1 MTHRRD
7 LIGLT
12 AFLLVAAVLTWMV
25 HVTLQRDVTGETDT
39 YSALFSDVSGLRVG
53 DDVRVA
59 GVQVGRVDAIAVHGR
74 EAEVTFRVHR
84 DQTLH
89 GDTLASVTYQNLIGQ
104 RYLGL
109 SRADFGDPAPLAP
122 GARIPREHT
131 QPSFDIS
138 GLLNGF
144 QPLFSTL
151 DPADVDNLTSALIR
165 ALQGDDGAVTALIAR
180 TAALAQTFAGPDQIL
195 GTLIDNLAS
204 VMTTLAAQSTNLQDT
219 LAQTRA
225 LLDGLAAHRDA
236 LLDQTDRIATVVAD
250 AATVVE
256 GAAPAL
262 TEFVGREPGFAHHF
276 VEGSDR
282 FAYLG
287 YNLPPLLQAMVR
299 AVDSGAFVNAY
310 VCDIG
315 FSLIPGIDPVIAQ
328 VLAGSSP
335 TGRPQHSPICR

>member
-1 MTHRRD
+1 MTRRD
-7 LIGLT
+7 RIGLT

-25 HVTLQRDVTGETDT
+25 HVTLQRDITGETDT
-39 YSALFSDVSGLRVG
+39 YTAMFSDVSGLRVG

-59 GVQVGRVDAIAVHGR
+59 GVQVGRVDAIDVHGPNAR
-74 EAEVTFRVHR
+74 VTFRVHR
-84 DQTLH
+84 DQAVR
-89 GDTLASVTYQNLIGQ
+89 GDTLAAVTYQNLIGQ

-109 SRADFGDPAPLAP
+109 SLSDFGAPDPLPP
-122 GARIPREHT
+122 GAEIPLTHT

-138 GLLNGF
+138 GLLDGF

-165 ALQGDDGAVTALIAR
+165 ALQGDEGAVAALIGR
-180 TAALAQTFAGPDQIL
+180 TAALAQTFAGPDEVL
-195 GTLIDNLAS
+195 GALIDNLAA
-204 VMTTLAAQSTNLQDT
+204 VMSTLAAQSTGMQQT
-219 LAQTRA
+219 LARTRV
-225 LLDGLAAHRDA
+225 LFEGLAARRDELMA
-236 LLDQTDRIATVVAD
+236 QTDRIASVVTD
-250 AATVVE
+250 AAGVVE

-262 TEFVGREPGFAHHF
+262 TEFAGREPGFARHF
-276 VEGSDR
+276 VAGSDR

-299 AVDSGAFVNAY
+299 ATDSGAFVNAY

-315 FSLIPGIDPVIAQ
+315 FSIVPGIDPVIADA
-328 VLAGSSP
+328 LAAASP